1 MFHPPPAII
10 VAVGRRFPQGV
21 LCEKSVPSR
30 PQACAH
36 RRLGR
41 ARLPRGD
48 GGECVDDARVEVRAG
63 TPEYGRAIDDFY
75 VDPLLSK
82 R

>member
-21 LCEKSVPSR
+21 L
-30 PQACAH
+30 
-36 RRLGR
+36 GR
-41 ARLPRGD
+41 
-48 GGECVDDARVEVRAG
+48 RAG
-63 TPEYGRAIDDFY
+63 RSACRHSRYAVQIDDFY